1 MARKTLRYQS
11 GEEIKKGDRVLFHR
25 NPATVELVASDAS
38 DPEASWYI
46 QEFGG
51 GVVILEPNISGTTF
65 VHAES
70 IPDYEDLEFV
80 ARAESK

>member
-1 MARKTLRYQS
+1 MVLRYQS
-11 GEEIKKGDRVLFHR
+11 GHEIEKGDRVLFRR
-25 NPATVELVASDAS
+25 NPATIELVASDAS

-51 GVVILEPNISGTTF
+51 GVMILDQLSGKTF
-65 VHAES
+65 IDAES

-80 ARAESK
+80 ARADSK